1 MKGNDKVYDIDI
13 EIEILNE
20 IEMDGL
26 KCVAV
31 TQEGGVNWVRE

>member
-20 IEMDGL
+20 IEMDGYCERCMTL
-26 KCVAV
+26 RYLCTIA
-31 TQEGGVNWVRE
+31 R